1 MFSAVSRQRL
11 PLSGRIIQTS
21 LGTTR
26 FFPSIHL
33 PYLLHMIPCS
43 YRALFC
49 RANLPSCT
57 ALYAI
62 SVRQTRGLPTGS
74 LVPRIRFPSDSTSRW
89 TPLPSAMSFPLP
101 GRLGT
106 CTLKKRAPPGAHA
119 KNPVTYGYISTHH
132 RMIFSLMSYLRCV
145 IFYMSIFATRLP
157 ICMFFIIFYTFQ
169 MV

>member
-62 SVRQTRGLPTGS
+62 SVRQTRGLPAGS

-106 CTLKKRAPPGAHA
+106 CTLKKRAPPGAH
-119 KNPVTYGYISTHH
+119 KNGLADFQKST
-132 RMIFSLMSYLRCV
+132 RPFLRPPE
-145 IFYMSIFATRLP
+145 LP
-157 ICMFFIIFYTFQ
+157 HLQTTGNRR
-169 MV
+169 

>member
-1 MFSAVSRQRL
+1 MASADFCMFSAVSRQRL
-11 PLSGRIIQTS
+11 PLSGRIIETS
-21 LGTTR
+21 LRTTR
-26 FFPSIHL
+26 IFPTIHL

-119 KNPVTYGYISTHH
+119 KRTAGNP
-132 RMIFSLMSYLRCV
+132 FP
-145 IFYMSIFATRLP
+145 TRP
-157 ICMFFIIFYTFQ
+157 FFKGVPESSGTA
-169 MV
+169 

>member
-62 SVRQTRGLPTGS
+62 SVRQTRGLPAGS

-119 KNPVTYGYISTHH
+119 QKGQELFSYPSNPSSVIKSSPSAAVVANWSQRSFSGWPAWPFTQIKVT
-132 RMIFSLMSYLRCV
+132 
-145 IFYMSIFATRLP
+145 
-157 ICMFFIIFYTFQ
+157 
-169 MV
+169 